1 MSEEV
6 KVEQKWLQ
14 TKGTKITSELKV
26 DKIMS
31 DLFDISATVQKV
43 AETIQDIERLPESCE
58 ITHKTQSENLETILD
73 LIQINTSVAS
83 KSFKM
88 LTRFKNTGAT

>member
-58 ITHKTQSENLETILD
+58 ITYKTQSENLETILD